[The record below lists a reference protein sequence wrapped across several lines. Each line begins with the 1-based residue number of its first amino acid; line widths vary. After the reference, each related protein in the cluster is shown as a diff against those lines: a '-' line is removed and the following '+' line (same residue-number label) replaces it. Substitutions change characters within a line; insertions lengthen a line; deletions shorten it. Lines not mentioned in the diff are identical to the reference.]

1 MAKLCKSRRV
11 VNSKVN
17 PKRWYY
23 GLEQCRTLEFSA
35 IPVGEEALV
44 INVKAEDY
52 TEILGYVHITNGGVD
67 PAPVG
72 LTLLATVDASASADV
87 AALYVDIKAQLEAS
101 IYADLLQLQIGISGL
116 EVFNNF
122 IGLITE
128 EDNTAIAELSSVI
141 GQQSFG
147 GALGLLSEDG
157 ASSSFEFETLDQ
169 TADATGTAV
178 VESFLIGVL
187 GTISLSMTDTSKELF
202 EEIFVKP
209 LGGTYENGTDKL
221 IGFGTANYFK
231 SLMERIGKLIGHDA
245 SADYSDRSNDW
256 QMLAVAK
263 PSSINFNK
271 EIQALECEFVS
282 AFDATMPEAI
292 NIFSIGDMSK
302 VDRAAL

>member
-17 PKRWYY
+17 PKRWFY

-52 TEILGYVHITNGGVD
+52 TEILGYIHITNGGLD

-72 LTLLATVDASASADV
+72 LTLLATVDATASADV
-87 AALYVDIKAQLEAS
+87 AAFYADIKTQLEAS
-101 IYADLLQLQIGISGL
+101 IYADLLQLQVGTGGL

-245 SADYSDRSNDW
+245 SAEYSDRSNDW

>member
-17 PKRWYY
+17 PKRWFY

-44 INVKAEDY
+44 INLKAEDY
-52 TEILGYVHITNGGVD
+52 TEILGYIHITNGGVD

-72 LTLLATVDASASADV
+72 LTLLATVDATASADV
-87 AALYVDIKAQLEAS
+87 AAFYADIKTQLEAS
-101 IYADLLQLQIGISGL
+101 IYADLLQLQVGISGL

-245 SADYSDRSNDW
+245 SAEYSDRSNDW

>member
-35 IPVGEEALV
+35 IPLGEEALV

-72 LTLLATVDASASADV
+72 LTLLATVDATASADV

-101 IYADLLQLQIGISGL
+101 IYADLLQLQVGTGGL

>member
-35 IPVGEEALV
+35 IPLGEEALV

-101 IYADLLQLQIGISGL
+101 IYADLLQLQIGTSGL